1 MSQIGNN
8 IYPNTLF
15 PDSIQTLPQFTDL
28 TSEDESNYLSYLQA
42 IIAGNLTNA
51 NYYLSLINP
60 NSLVSATSLNTLS
73 DTIGAI
79 QDLYG
84 STTTFAD
91 IVDEKQAEWQNIIA
105 KFAYVGEWK
114 EPVEYESDNTYAQY
128 DLVIYDGAIWECK
141 IDDTINRIPQEG
153 TYWTQYY
160 VKNSMVG
167 YTDSITNR
175 NALYIALQDIDTTD
189 TPYESYISDNPKWFR
204 LTLIG
209 IVGDNGDGFS
219 FEGEW
224 KNTLSYSIGD
234 LVTYDEIC
242 YSSLTNNNL
251 NHTPNVNP
259 TYWKRE
265 FAISMKQI
273 PVQAEMPED
282 QDIGDLWFEVI
293 TV

>member
-1 MSQIGNN
+1 MSQIGSN

-60 NSLVSATSLNTLS
+60 NSLVSVTSLNTLS

-84 STTTFAD
+84 STTTFTD
-91 IVDEKQAEWQNIIA
+91 IVNTKQAEWQSIIA

-114 EPVEYESDNTYAQY
+114 EPVEYESDNIYAQY
-128 DLVIYDGAIWECK
+128 DLVIYDNAIWECK
-141 IDDTINRIPQEG
+141 ANDTINRIPQEG

-167 YTDSITNR
+167 YTDSVTNR

-224 KNTLSYSIGD
+224 ENTLSYSIGD

>member
-1 MSQIGNN
+1 MSQIGSN

-42 IIAGNLTNA
+42 IIAGNLANA

-84 STTTFAD
+84 STTTFTD

-128 DLVIYDGAIWECK
+128 DLVIYDNAIWECK
-141 IDDTINRIPQEG
+141 ANDTINRIPQEG

-167 YTDSITNR
+167 YTDSVTNR

-282 QDIGDLWFEVI
+282 QDIGDLWFEII

>member
-1 MSQIGNN
+1 MSQIGSN

-60 NSLVSATSLNTLS
+60 NSLVSVTSLNTLS

-84 STTTFAD
+84 STTTFTD
-91 IVDEKQAEWQNIIA
+91 IVNTKQAEWQSIIA

-114 EPVEYESDNTYAQY
+114 EPVEYESDNIYAQY
-128 DLVIYDGAIWECK
+128 DLVIYDNAIWECK
-141 IDDTINRIPQEG
+141 ANDTINRIPQEG

-167 YTDSITNR
+167 YTDSVTNR

-224 KNTLSYSIGD
+224 ENTLSYSIGD

-282 QDIGDLWFEVI
+282 QSIGDLWFEVI
-293 TV
+293 TT

>member
-60 NSLVSATSLNTLS
+60 NALVSATSLNTLS

-141 IDDTINRIPQEG
+141 ANDTINRIPQEG

-273 PVQAEMPED
+273 PVQVEMPED

>member
-1 MSQIGNN
+1 MSQIGSN

-84 STTTFAD
+84 STTTFTD
-91 IVDEKQAEWQNIIA
+91 IVNTKQAEWQSIIA

-114 EPVEYESDNTYAQY
+114 EPVEYESDNIYAQY
-128 DLVIYDGAIWECK
+128 DLVIYDNAIWECK
-141 IDDTINRIPQEG
+141 ANDTINRIPQEG

-167 YTDSITNR
+167 YTDSVTNR

-189 TPYESYISDNPKWFR
+189 TPYESYISNNPKWFR

>member
-1 MSQIGNN
+1 MSQIGSN

-42 IIAGNLTNA
+42 IIVGNLANA

-84 STTTFAD
+84 STTTFTD
-91 IVDEKQAEWQNIIA
+91 IVNTKQAEWQSIIA

-128 DLVIYDGAIWECK
+128 DLVIYDNAIWECK
-141 IDDTINRIPQEG
+141 ANDTINRIPQEG

-167 YTDSITNR
+167 YTDSVTNR

-224 KNTLSYSIGD
+224 ENTLSYSIGD

>member
-1 MSQIGNN
+1 MSQIGSN

-84 STTTFAD
+84 STTTFTD
-91 IVDEKQAEWQNIIA
+91 IVNTKQAEWQSIIA

-114 EPVEYESDNTYAQY
+114 EPVEYESDNIYAQY
-128 DLVIYDGAIWECK
+128 DLVIYDNAIWECK
-141 IDDTINRIPQEG
+141 ANDTINRIPQEG

-167 YTDSITNR
+167 YTDSVTNR

-224 KNTLSYSIGD
+224 ENTLSYSIGD

>member
-128 DLVIYDGAIWECK
+128 DLVIYDNAIWECK
-141 IDDTINRIPQEG
+141 ANDTINRIPQEG

-189 TPYESYISDNPKWFR
+189 TPYKSYISDNPKWFR

-273 PVQAEMPED
+273 PVQAKMPED

>member
-1 MSQIGNN
+1 MSQIGSN

-128 DLVIYDGAIWECK
+128 DLVIYDNAIWECK
-141 IDDTINRIPQEG
+141 ANDTINRIPQEG

-189 TPYESYISDNPKWFR
+189 TPYKSYISDNPKWFR

-273 PVQAEMPED
+273 PVQAKMPED

>member
-42 IIAGNLTNA
+42 IIAGNLANA

-91 IVDEKQAEWQNIIA
+91 IVNEKQAEWQSIIA

-128 DLVIYDGAIWECK
+128 DLVIYDNAIWECK
-141 IDDTINRIPQEG
+141 ANNTINRIPQEG

-167 YTDSITNR
+167 YTDSVTNR

>member
-15 PDSIQTLPQFTDL
+15 PDSIQALPQFTDL
-28 TSEDESNYLSYLQA
+28 TSDDESNYLSYLQA
-42 IIAGNLTNA
+42 IIAGNLANA

-60 NSLVSATSLNTLS
+60 DCLVNATALNTLS
-73 DTIGAI
+73 DTIGAV

-84 STTTFAD
+84 STTTFSD
-91 IVDEKQAEWQNIIA
+91 IVNAKQAEWQEIIS
-105 KFAYVGEWK
+105 KFSYVGEWE
-114 EPVEYESDNTYAQY
+114 EPIVYTEGVTYSQN
-128 DLVIYDGAIWECK
+128 DIVIYNNAIWKCK
-141 IDDTINRIPQEG
+141 VNGTVNQIPQEG

-167 YTDSITNR
+167 FTDSVIGQF
-175 NALYIALQDIDTTD
+175 ALYIALQDISISD
-189 TPYESYISDNPKWFR
+189 TPYESYISDNPQWFR

-224 KNTLSYSIGD
+224 QNTLSYSIGD

-265 FAISMKQI
+265 FSIKMKQI

-282 QDIGDLWFEVI
+282 QSIGDLWFEVI
-293 TV
+293 TT

>member
-15 PDSIQTLPQFTDL
+15 PDSIQILPQFTDL

-60 NSLVSATSLNTLS
+60 NALVSATSLNTLS

>member
-1 MSQIGNN
+1 MSQIGSN

-42 IIAGNLTNA
+42 IIAGNLANA

-84 STTTFAD
+84 STTTFTD

-128 DLVIYDGAIWECK
+128 DLVIYDNAIWECK
-141 IDDTINRIPQEG
+141 ANDTINRIPQEG

-167 YTDSITNR
+167 YTDSVTNR
-175 NALYIALQDIDTTD
+175 NTLYIALQDIDTTD

>member
-1 MSQIGNN
+1 MSQIGSN

-42 IIAGNLTNA
+42 IIAGNLANA

-84 STTTFAD
+84 STTTFTD
-91 IVDEKQAEWQNIIA
+91 IVNTKQAEWQSIIA

-114 EPVEYESDNTYAQY
+114 EPVEYESDNIYAQY
-128 DLVIYDGAIWECK
+128 DLVIYDNAIWECK
-141 IDDTINRIPQEG
+141 ANDTINRIPQEG

-160 VKNSMVG
+160 IKNSMVG

-224 KNTLSYSIGD
+224 ENTLSYSIGD

>member
-128 DLVIYDGAIWECK
+128 DLVIYDNAIWECK
-141 IDDTINRIPQEG
+141 ANDTINRIPQEG

-189 TPYESYISDNPKWFR
+189 TPYESYVSDNPKWFR

-273 PVQAEMPED
+273 PVQAKMPED

>member
-1 MSQIGNN
+1 MSQIGSN

>member
-1 MSQIGNN
+1 
-8 IYPNTLF
+8 
-15 PDSIQTLPQFTDL
+15 
-28 TSEDESNYLSYLQA
+28 
-42 IIAGNLTNA
+42 
-51 NYYLSLINP
+51 
-60 NSLVSATSLNTLS
+60 
-73 DTIGAI
+73 
-79 QDLYG
+79 
-84 STTTFAD
+84 
-91 IVDEKQAEWQNIIA
+91 
-105 KFAYVGEWK
+105 
-114 EPVEYESDNTYAQY
+114 
-128 DLVIYDGAIWECK
+128 
-141 IDDTINRIPQEG
+141 
-153 TYWTQYY
+153 
-160 VKNSMVG
+160 MVG
-167 YTDSITNR
+167 YTDSVTNR

-224 KNTLSYSIGD
+224 ENTLSYSIGD

-273 PVQAEMPED
+273 PVQAEMPEN

>member
-224 KNTLSYSIGD
+224 ENTLSYSIGD

>member
-60 NSLVSATSLNTLS
+60 NALVSATSLNTLS

-273 PVQAEMPED
+273 PVQVEMPED

>member
-1 MSQIGNN
+1 MSQIGSN

-42 IIAGNLTNA
+42 IIAGNLANA

-84 STTTFAD
+84 STTTFTD
-91 IVDEKQAEWQNIIA
+91 IVNTKQAEWQSIIA

-128 DLVIYDGAIWECK
+128 DLVIYDNAIWECK
-141 IDDTINRIPQEG
+141 ANDTINRIPQEG
-153 TYWTQYY
+153 IYWTQYY

-167 YTDSITNR
+167 YTDSVTNR

-224 KNTLSYSIGD
+224 KNILSYSIGD

-282 QDIGDLWFEVI
+282 QNIGDLWFEVI

>member
-1 MSQIGNN
+1 MSQIGSN

-42 IIAGNLTNA
+42 IIAGNLANA

-91 IVDEKQAEWQNIIA
+91 IVNEKQAEWLSIIA
-105 KFAYVGEWK
+105 KFAYVGEWEK
-114 EPVEYESDNTYAQY
+114 PVEYESDNTYAQY
-128 DLVIYDGAIWECK
+128 DLVIYDNAIWECK
-141 IDDTINRIPQEG
+141 ANDTINRIPQEG

-160 VKNSMVG
+160 IKNSMVG
-167 YTDSITNR
+167 YTDSVTNR

-219 FEGEW
+219 FEGKWE
-224 KNTLSYSIGD
+224 NTLSYSIGD

-273 PVQAEMPED
+273 PVQVEMPED

>member
-42 IIAGNLTNA
+42 IIAGNLANA

-114 EPVEYESDNTYAQY
+114 EPVEYESDNTYVQY

-273 PVQAEMPED
+273 PVQVEMPED

>member
-1 MSQIGNN
+1 MSQIGSN

-91 IVDEKQAEWQNIIA
+91 IVDEKQAEWQSIIA
-105 KFAYVGEWK
+105 EFAYVGEWEK
-114 EPVEYESDNTYAQY
+114 PVEYESDNTYAQY
-128 DLVIYDGAIWECK
+128 DLVIYDNAIWECK
-141 IDDTINRIPQEG
+141 ANDTINRIPQEG

-160 VKNSMVG
+160 IKNSMVG
-167 YTDSITNR
+167 YTDSVTNR

-219 FEGEW
+219 FEGKWE
-224 KNTLSYSIGD
+224 NTLSYSIGD

-273 PVQAEMPED
+273 PVQVEMPED

>member
-1 MSQIGNN
+1 MSQIGSN

-42 IIAGNLTNA
+42 IIAGNLANA

-84 STTTFAD
+84 STTTFTD
-91 IVDEKQAEWQNIIA
+91 IVNTKQAEWQSIIA

-114 EPVEYESDNTYAQY
+114 EPVEYESDNIYAQY
-128 DLVIYDGAIWECK
+128 DLVIYDNAIWECK
-141 IDDTINRIPQEG
+141 ANDTINRIPQEG

-167 YTDSITNR
+167 YTDSVTNR

-224 KNTLSYSIGD
+224 ENTLSYSIGD

>member
-1 MSQIGNN
+1 MSQIGSN

-42 IIAGNLTNA
+42 IIAGNLANA

-84 STTTFAD
+84 STTTFTD
-91 IVDEKQAEWQNIIA
+91 IVNTKQAEWQSIIV

-128 DLVIYDGAIWECK
+128 DLVIYDNAIWECK
-141 IDDTINRIPQEG
+141 ANDTINRIPQEG

-167 YTDSITNR
+167 YTDSVTNR

-224 KNTLSYSIGD
+224 ENTLSYSIGD

>member
-1 MSQIGNN
+1 MSQIGSN

-15 PDSIQTLPQFTDL
+15 PDSIQALPQFANL
-28 TSEDESNYLSYLQA
+28 TNDDTAHYIAYLQA
-42 IIAGNLTNA
+42 IIAGNLDNA
-51 NYYLSLINP
+51 NYHLSLINP
-60 NSLVSATSLNTLS
+60 DALVNAMKLNTLS

-84 STTTFAD
+84 STTTFSD
-91 IVDEKQAEWQNIIA
+91 IVNEKQTEWEEILA
-105 KFAYVGEWK
+105 KFSYVGEWQ
-114 EPVEYESDNTYAQY
+114 EPRIYNSDISFMQDEIVWY
-128 DLVIYDGAIWECK
+128 DNAIWKCK
-141 IDDTINRIPQEG
+141 VNNTVNQIPQEG

-160 VKNSMVG
+160 VKNSMVSF
-167 YTDSITNR
+167 TDATTNR
-175 NALYIALQDIDTTD
+175 DALYIALQDISIRD
-189 TPYESYISDNPKWFR
+189 TPYESYTSENPQWFR

-259 TYWKRE
+259 TYWKHE
-265 FAISMKQI
+265 FAITMKQI
-273 PVQAEMPED
+273 PIQKEMPVG
-282 QDIGDLWFEVI
+282 QRIGELWFEVI
-293 TV
+293 TE

>member
-42 IIAGNLTNA
+42 IIAGNLANA

-128 DLVIYDGAIWECK
+128 DLVIYDNAIWECK
-141 IDDTINRIPQEG
+141 ANDTINRIPQEG

-273 PVQAEMPED
+273 PVQVEMPED